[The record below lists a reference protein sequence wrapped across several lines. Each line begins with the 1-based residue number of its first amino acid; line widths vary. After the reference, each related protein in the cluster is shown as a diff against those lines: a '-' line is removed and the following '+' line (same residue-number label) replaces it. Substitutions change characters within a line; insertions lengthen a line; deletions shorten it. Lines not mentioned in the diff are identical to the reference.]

1 MTIYS
6 GFSHEKWW
14 FSIVTLNYIKLPEG
28 NLHILQ
34 HRKICTKT
42 IPNWDF
48 QPSKGQIPRPQ
59 PPSQPQKKL
68 PPNSSPQC
76 PRCPRCPRC
85 LRPAPHSSS
94 LPRHTWDFGP
104 FRLIG
109 LILDQLGSWRPAAT
123 NKNSLVSGFNASCHW
138 DPISPRR
145 MWWDNKPL
153 GFSVTQMVFSGISMA
168 KHQLHSQAS
177 ARRHHAIL
185 WKCLITQSGCW
196 E

>member
-59 PPSQPQKKL
+59 PPSQPQKKTAPQLFPSVPSVPSACSTLFIFTKAHLRFRTL
-68 PPNSSPQC
+68 PTHRTHIGSTRLLTSGCHQQKLLGFGVQRFVP
-76 PRCPRCPRC
+76 
-85 LRPAPHSSS
+85 LRPYQSTENVVGQQTFGVF
-94 LPRHTWDFGP
+94 RHP
-104 FRLIG
+104 
-109 LILDQLGSWRPAAT
+109 
-123 NKNSLVSGFNASCHW
+123 NGF
-138 DPISPRR
+138 
-145 MWWDNKPL
+145 
-153 GFSVTQMVFSGISMA
+153 
-168 KHQLHSQAS
+168 
-177 ARRHHAIL
+177 
-185 WKCLITQSGCW
+185 
-196 E
+196 